1 MLAGV
6 LFCASASAR
15 GRTIPDFLE
24 GKVGLVPVMWVVW
37 GVSLVLTA
45 GVSIYAARL
54 GRNEESQI
62 FLADSS
68 SQVKS
73 EQEEI
78 ATRISRIQPLKH
90 AVLAAAGLM
99 TLLILAYYVLDVVR
113 QFSK

>member
-1 MLAGV
+1 M
-6 LFCASASAR
+6 
-15 GRTIPDFLE
+15 
-24 GKVGLVPVMWVVW
+24 GLLPVMWVLW
-37 GVSLVLTA
+37 GLSLVLTA

-78 ATRISRIQPLKH
+78 ATRIGRIQPLKH
-90 AVLAAAGLM
+90 AVLAVAGLM
-99 TLLILAYYVLDVVR
+99 TLLILAYYILDVVR
-113 QFSK
+113 QFGT

>member
-68 SQVKS
+68 SHVKS

-78 ATRISRIQPLKH
+78 AARISRIQPLKRW
-90 AVLAAAGLM
+90 VLAVAGLM
-99 TLLILAYYVLDVVR
+99 TLLILAYYILDVFR
-113 QFSK
+113 QFGK

>member
-1 MLAGV
+1 M
-6 LFCASASAR
+6 
-15 GRTIPDFLE
+15 
-24 GKVGLVPVMWVVW
+24 GLLPVMWVVW

-45 GVSIYAARL
+45 GVSLYAARL

-68 SQVKS
+68 SHEKS

-78 ATRISRIQPLKH
+78 VARMGRIQPLKRS
-90 AVLAAAGLM
+90 VLALAGLM
-99 TLLILAYYVLDVVR
+99 TLLILAYYILDVFR

>member
-1 MLAGV
+1 M
-6 LFCASASAR
+6 
-15 GRTIPDFLE
+15 
-24 GKVGLVPVMWVVW
+24 GLLPVMWVLW

-45 GVSIYAARL
+45 GVSLYAARL

-68 SQVKS
+68 SHEKS

-78 ATRISRIQPLKH
+78 VVRMGRIQPLKRS
-90 AVLAAAGLM
+90 VLALAGLM
-99 TLLILAYYVLDVVR
+99 TLLILAYYILDVFR

>member
-1 MLAGV
+1 M
-6 LFCASASAR
+6 
-15 GRTIPDFLE
+15 
-24 GKVGLVPVMWVVW
+24 GLVPVMWVVW

-68 SQVKS
+68 SHVKS

-78 ATRISRIQPLKH
+78 AVRIGRIQPLKH
-90 AVLAAAGLM
+90 LVLAIAGLM
-99 TLLILAYYVLDVVR
+99 TLLILAYYILDAVR
-113 QFSK
+113 QFGK